1 MSKRRDFEE
10 ERDQREWEAQ
20 ESGLRAERSGAS
32 SAGNG
37 ATSAGNGAT
46 SEYKLIAR
54 ALRMPPIDALPADLA
69 ARTAACAERE
79 SRIANESVEIWLERG
94 LVALLL
100 LAGAVALRV
109 YGDDSLF
116 GLSFSVPER
125 AAFGVQTVLSWSL
138 AIAACV
144 GLSSVFAAARKR

>member
-37 ATSAGNGAT
+37 AA
-46 SEYKLIAR
+46 SEYRLIAR
-54 ALRMPPIDALPADLA
+54 ALRMPPIDALPADFA
-69 ARTAACAERE
+69 ACTAACAERE

>member
-1 MSKRRDFEE
+1 MSKRRHFDE

-20 ESGLRAERSGAS
+20 ESGLRAERSGAR
-32 SAGNG
+32 
-37 ATSAGNGAT
+37 SAGNGAT

-54 ALRMPPIDALPADLA
+54 ALRMPPIDALPADFA
-69 ARTAACAERE
+69 ARTAARAERE
-79 SRIANESVEIWLERG
+79 SRVANESVEIWLERG
-94 LVALLL
+94 LIALLL

>member
-37 ATSAGNGAT
+37 ATS
-46 SEYKLIAR
+46 EYKLIAR
-54 ALRMPPIDALPADLA
+54 ALRMPPIDALPADFA